1 MSMILNEAAD
11 VASRKRAIQFLIDN
25 YERCFPMYNDTEVT
39 DAKKKQDAEE
49 YLDKAVSEYCHP
61 IDVLHKLSWTKN
73 LVEGLV
79 RILKTECNDG
89 TDRPANNRMKASL
102 KKVYFA
108 ATMYRQKQMWDG
120 IPQVQWLS
128 TNMNGWNFYKLS
140 SVVMPFYD
148 EAMEIYLNGYG
159 DKFVGKNRML
169 EDARNA
175 NANRAADIQGRI
187 DAGEEVTDADREWL
201 NAWNAAQN
209 PEEVHVEVEE
219 DPFANADWGG
229 HVPYTDGKFRIGN
242 KGYWAVR
249 INTHAQ
255 SKTWCWWTYPNCPW
269 DQVHNGAQWCITY
282 TDIRHWNMYGMGGRS
297 QIAYYVFKEGFEKL
311 DRTRD
316 GNRATEP
323 YDKWGTSL
331 ICVRLSSD
339 PEPTD
344 ETIAGFCSRYNH
356 FGQENRDVAQKDGFA
371 DNFCNA
377 RIDKFCDIVG
387 CTKEEFCQ
395 KFKFHEGGNQVNA
408 VNGCTFDVSKLY
420 KRLDDD
426 NYQDLRSV
434 YYIYPYNV
442 NENITHHIV
451 KDRHSGRRNYI
462 INKRLLF
469 TEWAYNIEGL
479 HNDEGN
485 ECNEFF
491 YASFDST
498 VQFYH
503 AGKAILPTPINRRMF
518 ETARVYKDKNG
529 EYRYL
534 VINTNDT
541 RSSVY
546 DMKLNKYIT
555 KKLVDAKLLPFG
567 KGCFPYFRNRD
578 NIYKLDIKTG
588 TVSQVNRNEIDGFNG
603 VYDNDMSDIRVNA
616 NFIYNWYTNTA
627 YVKSTRETI
636 VLPSINIGSPYIV
649 GSYRKWITPDG
660 KVHEMHD
667 IIPDINADG
676 RNIYTFG
683 ANGAYLDNK
692 NIVLAGRYRN
702 GKGVYACDADGNVL
716 LNDIEDSDSYYVFEG
731 RGFTRVNR
739 IDRNGEC
746 VKSWYI
752 SAKGVKEI
760 PSKIRD
766 AASVYV
772 DGKQKVYLCTAE
784 AIYDEAGNPV
794 VKQDDVRGEKI
805 TELKTRDDGTN
816 IMKIKTENS
825 EFTWWVK
832 SNKVK
837 DIPGTIVNSFGND
850 YVLVKSGNTSTVY
863 DDEGTAVLSGPLKM
877 NLPFNSY
884 GIASVMK
891 RNQTIFFNTDNEY
904 STSPEEMVESMDRR
918 KMATLLE
925 TKQPETPFQRYL
937 RIASS
942 FC

>member
-1 MSMILNEAAD
+1 MILNEAAD

-25 YERCFPMYNDTEVT
+25 YERCFPMYQGKDVNE
-39 DAKKKQDAEE
+39 AEKKHDAEE
-49 YLDKAVSEYCHP
+49 YLDKVLTDYCHP

-89 TDRPANNRMKASL
+89 TDRPANNRMKAAL

-120 IPQVQWLS
+120 LPQVQWMS

-148 EAMEIYLNGYG
+148 EAMNIYLNGYG

-187 DAGEEVTDADREWL
+187 DAGEEVSAEDKAWL
-201 NAWNAAQN
+201 EAWNEAQN
-209 PEEVHVEVEE
+209 PEEVAVQPREV
-219 DPFANADWGG
+219 DPWENADWGG

-282 TDIRHWNMYGMGGRS
+282 TDPRHWNLYGMGGRS

-311 DRTRD
+311 DRRAD
-316 GNRATEP
+316 GNQATEP

-339 PEPTD
+339 PQPTD
-344 ETIAGFCSRYNH
+344 ETVAGFCSRYNH
-356 FGQENRDVAQKDGFA
+356 FGQENRDVAHKSGFA
-371 DNFCNA
+371 DNFCDA

-387 CTKEEFCQ
+387 CSKEEFCQ
-395 KFKFHEGGNQVNA
+395 KFKFHEGANLENA
-408 VNGCTFDVSKLY
+408 VNGCYFDVSKLY

-426 NYQDLRSV
+426 NYQDLRGV
-434 YYIYPYNV
+434 YYIYPWNV
-442 NENITHHIV
+442 NSNITHHTI
-451 KDRHSGRRNYI
+451 KDRQSGKKNYI

-469 TEWAYNIEGL
+469 TQWMNSIDPITNENG
-479 HNDEGN
+479 DEV
-485 ECNEFF
+485 NEFF
-491 YASFDST
+491 TAKTDNT
-498 VQFYH
+498 VQVYH
-503 AGKAILPTPINRRMF
+503 MGKAVLPTPISKTMF
-518 ETARVYKDKNG
+518 YDCFAFRDSFG
-529 EYRYL
+529 DYRYL
-534 VINTNDT
+534 FIRTEDRRT
-541 RSSVY
+541 SVF
-546 DMKLNKYIT
+546 DLKLNKYVT
-555 KKLVDAKLLPFG
+555 KKLITGRLSPMG
-567 KGCFPYFRNRD
+567 QGSFPYFRD
-578 NIYKLDIKTG
+578 GSNIYKLDTKTG
-588 TVSQVNRNEIDGFNG
+588 TATKIPTDQLEGFRE
-603 VYDNDMSDIRVNA
+603 VYDDDMSDVKVNK
-616 NFIYNWYTNTA
+616 NFVYNWYRNKI
-627 YVKSTRETI
+627 YVKSTHDI
-636 VLPSINIGSPYIV
+636 INATVRIGTPYIV
-649 GSYRKWITPDG
+649 GNRCRWVTPDG
-660 KVHEMHD
+660 KLHKLSE
-667 IIPDINADG
+667 IIPDTDDEG
-676 RNIYTFG
+676 RNTYSIGPNGVYIDGKNVVISGRFR
-683 ANGAYLDNK
+683 NGA
-692 NIVLAGRYRN
+692 
-702 GKGVYACDADGNVL
+702 GVYACDADGNVL
-716 LNDIEDSDSYYVFEG
+716 LD
-731 RGFTRVNR
+731 
-739 IDRNGEC
+739 DRNHGGDDYAVYNESDYTNIIKLFHGEF

-760 PSKIRD
+760 PGKIL
-766 AASVYV
+766 YV
-772 DGKQKVYLCTAE
+772 SSTFIDGKKKRYICTAE
-784 AIYDEAGNPV
+784 AIYDEDGNVV
-794 VKQDDVRGEKI
+794 VKKDDVNGNEI
-805 TELKTRDDGTN
+805 TRLRTYDNGTN
-816 IMKIKTENS
+816 IMSIETNNGEYK
-825 EFTWWVK
+825 WWVK

-837 DIPGTIVNSFGND
+837 TVPGTIINTFGND
-850 YVLVKSGNTSTVY
+850 YILVKDGTTSKVY
-863 DDEGTAVLSGPLKM
+863 DDEGTVVLAGPLKM

-884 GIASVMK
+884 GIASVFK

-904 STSPEEMVESMDRR
+904 STSPEEMVESMERR